1 MNLELSDDEN
11 VRIMVEQLSMIEERA
26 RFIVDIERRCIDGD
40 IEVVD
45 WPLTEADKRHLGIG
59 SIFDAPPGD
68 GGGGGGTAMPARSRA
83 LLMICA
89 AIEKEF
95 GEER

>member
-45 WPLTEADKRHLGIG
+45 GPLTEADKRHLGNG
-59 SIFDAPPGD
+59 SILMPHR
-68 GGGGGGTAMPARSRA
+68 AMAEAGVARRCQPAAGRY
-83 LLMICA
+83 
-89 AIEKEF
+89 
-95 GEER
+95 